1 MRFKYYKRSAV
12 IFVNRT
18 IPGAK
23 RRGIMIMKKTHL
35 NKFAIIGAGMV
46 GTAIGY
52 LLKKAGY
59 EIVAIADKSA
69 AALRRAES
77 YTGGKPYRKP
87 QEVLREADCILI
99 TTPDDLILSVC
110 RDIARSPLIKGK
122 YVFHMSGAGGL
133 DLLEPAKK
141 AGAVVGSIHPLQSFS
156 SIDNAIQNIP
166 SSYFGITADAKAK
179 AQAEAIVLALGGKPI
194 YISAKQKPLYHTAA
208 CVASNYLVSLLNV
221 VESIY
226 SSIGISEKD
235 AKKAYLPL
243 IYGSLKNIELSG
255 SIQALTGPIARGDSG
270 TIQKHVD
277 SINVNLPQYSY
288 LYSSLGLI
296 TVNLAR
302 KKGTLNSRQAKI
314 ISKILKGVINHEH
327 AK

>member
-1 MRFKYYKRSAV
+1 
-12 IFVNRT
+12 
-18 IPGAK
+18 
-23 RRGIMIMKKTHL
+23 MKKRYL
-35 NKFAIIGAGMV
+35 NNFAIVGAGMV

-69 AALRRAES
+69 AALRRAQS
-77 YTGGKPYRKP
+77 YTGGKAYRKP
-87 QEVLREADCILI
+87 QEILHEADCILI
-99 TTPDDLILSVC
+99 TTPDDIILSVC
-110 RDIARSPLIKGK
+110 KDIALSPLIKGK
-122 YVFHMSGAGGL
+122 YIFHMSGAGGL

-141 AGAVVGSIHPLQSFS
+141 AGAAVASIHPLQSFS

-179 AQAEAIVLALGGKPI
+179 TRAETIVLALGGKPI
-194 YISAKQKPLYHTAA
+194 YISSKQKSLYHAAA

-226 SSIGISEKD
+226 QSIGISEKD
-235 AKKAYLPL
+235 AKTAYLPL

-255 SIQALTGPIARGDSG
+255 SIQALTGPIVRGDSG

-277 SINVNLPQYSY
+277 AINANLPQYAS
-288 LYSSLGLI
+288 LYSSLGLVTI
-296 TVNLAR
+296 KLAR
-302 KKGTLNSRQAKI
+302 AKGTLNSRQAKK
-314 ISKILKGVINHEH
+314 ISNILKGIVNHEH

>member
-1 MRFKYYKRSAV
+1 LKRD
-12 IFVNRT
+12 
-18 IPGAK
+18 
-23 RRGIMIMKKTHL
+23 MKKKQL

-46 GTAIGY
+46 GTAIGF

-59 EIVAIADKSA
+59 EIMAIADKSTP
-69 AALRRAES
+69 ALLRAQS
-77 YTGGKPYRKP
+77 YTGGKSYSKP
-87 QEVLREADCILI
+87 LEVLRDADCILI

-110 RDIARSPLIKGK
+110 KDIARSPLIKGK
-122 YVFHMSGAGGL
+122 YIFHMSGAGGL

-141 AGAVVGSIHPLQSFS
+141 AGAAVGSIHPLQSFS

-166 SSYFGITADAKAK
+166 ASYFGITADAKTKILAK
-179 AQAEAIVLALGGKPI
+179 TIVLALGGKPI
-194 YISAKQKPLYHTAA
+194 YISSKQKTLYHAAA

-226 SSIGISEKD
+226 QAVGINEKD

-255 SIQALTGPIARGDSG
+255 SLAALTGPIARGDSG

-277 SINVNLPQYSY
+277 AINANIPQYAS
-288 LYSSLGLI
+288 LYSSLGLV

-302 KKGTLNSRQAKI
+302 KKGTLNLKQSKI
-314 ISKILKGVINHEH
+314 ISDILKGVINHEL

>member
-1 MRFKYYKRSAV
+1 
-12 IFVNRT
+12 
-18 IPGAK
+18 
-23 RRGIMIMKKTHL
+23 MKKRHL
-35 NKFAIIGAGMV
+35 NNFAIIGAGMV

-52 LLKKAGY
+52 LLKKSGY

-69 AALRRAES
+69 AALRRAQS
-77 YTGGKPYRKP
+77 YTGGKACRKP

-99 TTPDDLILSVC
+99 TTPDDIILSVC
-110 RDIARSPLIKGK
+110 KDIARSPLIKGK
-122 YVFHMSGAGGL
+122 YIFHMSGAGGL
-133 DLLEPAKK
+133 DLLDPARK
-141 AGAVVGSIHPLQSFS
+141 AGAAVASIHPLQSFS

-179 AQAEAIVLALGGKPI
+179 TRAETIVLALGGKPI
-194 YISAKQKPLYHTAA
+194 YISSKQKSLYHAAA

-226 SSIGISEKD
+226 QSIGISEKD

-243 IYGSLKNIELSG
+243 IYGSLKNIEFSG
-255 SIQALTGPIARGDSG
+255 SIQALTGPIVRGDSG

-277 SINVNLPQYSY
+277 AINANLPQYAS
-288 LYSSLGLI
+288 LYSSLGLV

-302 KKGTLNSRQAKI
+302 KKGTLNLRQAKK
-314 ISKILKGVINHEH
+314 ISDILKGVINHEH

>member
-1 MRFKYYKRSAV
+1 
-12 IFVNRT
+12 
-18 IPGAK
+18 
-23 RRGIMIMKKTHL
+23 MKKKQL

-46 GTAIGY
+46 GTAIGF
-52 LLKKAGY
+52 LLKKADY
-59 EIVAIADKSA
+59 KIVAIADKSS
-69 AALRRAES
+69 AALHRAEF
-77 YTGGKPYRKP
+77 YTGGKSYRKP
-87 QEVLREADCILI
+87 QEVLCEADCILI

-110 RDIARSPLIKGK
+110 KDIARSPFIKGK

-141 AGAVVGSIHPLQSFS
+141 AGAAVGSIHPLQSFS

-166 SSYFGITADAKAK
+166 SSYFGITVDAKAK
-179 AQAEAIVLALGGKPI
+179 TKAEAIVLALGGKPI
-194 YISAKQKPLYHTAA
+194 YISSKQKSLYHAAA

-243 IYGSLKNIELSG
+243 IYGSLKNIELSD
-255 SIQALTGPIARGDSG
+255 SVSALTGPIARGDYG

-277 SINVNLPQYSY
+277 SINANLPQYSS

-302 KKGTLNSRQAKI
+302 KKGTLNARQAKI
-314 ISKILKGVINHEH
+314 ISNILKGVIDYELT
-327 AK
+327 K

>member
-1 MRFKYYKRSAV
+1 L
-12 IFVNRT
+12 N
-18 IPGAK
+18 
-23 RRGIMIMKKTHL
+23 MKKRHL
-35 NKFAIIGAGMV
+35 NNFAIIGAGMV

-69 AALRRAES
+69 AALRRAQS
-77 YTGGKPYRKP
+77 YTGGKACRKP

-99 TTPDDLILSVC
+99 TTPDDIILSVC
-110 RDIARSPLIKGK
+110 KDIARSPLIKGK
-122 YVFHMSGAGGL
+122 YIFHMSGAGGL
-133 DLLEPAKK
+133 DLLDPARK
-141 AGAVVGSIHPLQSFS
+141 AGAAVASIHPLQSFS

-179 AQAEAIVLALGGKPI
+179 TQAETIVLALGGKPI
-194 YISAKQKPLYHTAA
+194 YISSQQKSLYHAAA

-226 SSIGISEKD
+226 QSIGINEND

-255 SIQALTGPIARGDSG
+255 SVQALTGPIARGDSG

-277 SINVNLPQYSY
+277 AINANLPQYAS
-288 LYSSLGLI
+288 LYSSLGLVTI
-296 TVNLAR
+296 KLAR
-302 KKGTLNSRQAKI
+302 AKGTLNSRQAKK
-314 ISKILKGVINHEH
+314 ISNILKGIVNHEH

>member
-1 MRFKYYKRSAV
+1 M
-12 IFVNRT
+12 N
-18 IPGAK
+18 
-23 RRGIMIMKKTHL
+23 MKKRHL
-35 NKFAIIGAGMV
+35 NNFAIIGAGMV

-69 AALRRAES
+69 AALRRAQS
-77 YTGGKPYRKP
+77 YTGGKACRKP

-99 TTPDDLILSVC
+99 TTPDDIILSVC
-110 RDIARSPLIKGK
+110 KDIARSPLIKGK
-122 YVFHMSGAGGL
+122 YIFHMSGAGGL
-133 DLLEPAKK
+133 DLLDPARK
-141 AGAVVGSIHPLQSFS
+141 AGAAVASIHPLQSFS

-179 AQAEAIVLALGGKPI
+179 TQAETIVLALGGKPI
-194 YISAKQKPLYHTAA
+194 YISSQQKSLYHAAA

-226 SSIGISEKD
+226 QSIGINEND

-255 SIQALTGPIARGDSG
+255 SVQALTGPIARGDSG

-277 SINVNLPQYSY
+277 AINANLPQYAS
-288 LYSSLGLI
+288 LYSSLGLVTI
-296 TVNLAR
+296 KLAR
-302 KKGTLNSRQAKI
+302 AKGTLNSRQAKK
-314 ISKILKGVINHEH
+314 ISNILKGIVNHEH

>member
-1 MRFKYYKRSAV
+1 
-12 IFVNRT
+12 
-18 IPGAK
+18 
-23 RRGIMIMKKTHL
+23 MKKRHL
-35 NKFAIIGAGMV
+35 NNFAIIGAGMV

-69 AALRRAES
+69 AALRRAQS
-77 YTGGKPYRKP
+77 YTGGKACRKP

-99 TTPDDLILSVC
+99 TTPDDIILSVC
-110 RDIARSPLIKGK
+110 KDIARSPLIKGK
-122 YVFHMSGAGGL
+122 YIFHMSGAGGL
-133 DLLEPAKK
+133 DLLDPARK
-141 AGAVVGSIHPLQSFS
+141 AGAAVASIHPLQSFS

-179 AQAEAIVLALGGKPI
+179 TQAETIVLALGGKPI
-194 YISAKQKPLYHTAA
+194 YISSQQKSLYHAAA

-226 SSIGISEKD
+226 QSIGINEND

-255 SIQALTGPIARGDSG
+255 SVQALTGPIARGDSG

-277 SINVNLPQYSY
+277 AINANLPQYAS
-288 LYSSLGLI
+288 LYSSLGLVTI
-296 TVNLAR
+296 KLAR
-302 KKGTLNSRQAKI
+302 AKGTLNSRQAKK
-314 ISKILKGVINHEH
+314 ISNILKGIVNHEH